1 MLLNSIII
9 NKTPLILLLID
20 NIDIIINIKALILLL
35 LLDLTSVNI
44 SLLMPNINNLFY
56 NLSLL
61 IILILVT
68 LIIKLIIIILLIL
81 TFKFFI

>member
-9 NKTPLILLLID
+9 NKTPIILLLID

-44 SLLMPNINNLFY
+44 FLLVPNINNLFY
-56 NLSLL
+56 NLSVL
-61 IILILVT
+61 IILLLVT
-68 LIIKLIIIILLIL
+68 LILKLIILILLIL
-81 TFKFFI
+81 TFKFYT